1 MYGLAFKPSFAQ
13 STSVSK
19 LKKAVITFVIPEGDD
34 KDTDTKVSVR
44 VSAKFNNQFD
54 LSLASLNDF
63 AGDVTWEDP
72 GGKEYAYELNVSSV
86 RFDQVSGD
94 VKVRISINPVGSD
107 TVKFGYRLVL
117 TFDDDDPKTD
127 PTVLTQ
133 ERSGI
138 TLSQNARDFSS

>member
-1 MYGLAFKPSFAQ
+1 
-13 STSVSK
+13 
-19 LKKAVITFVIPEGDD
+19 
-34 KDTDTKVSVR
+34 
-44 VSAKFNNQFD
+44 
-54 LSLASLNDF
+54 
-63 AGDVTWEDP
+63 
-72 GGKEYAYELNVSSV
+72 
-86 RFDQVSGD
+86 